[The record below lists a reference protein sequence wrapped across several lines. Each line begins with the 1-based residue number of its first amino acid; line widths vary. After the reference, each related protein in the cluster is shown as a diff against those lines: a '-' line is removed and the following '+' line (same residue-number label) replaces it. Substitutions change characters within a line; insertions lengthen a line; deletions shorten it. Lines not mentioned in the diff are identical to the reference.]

1 MQVCVQQYCLEKRR
15 FQVFNQKGICKCYA
29 VKKPTY
35 IKKKFYLYGAD
46 NDEQLLCISKSL
58 TVNYGRFKI
67 LGVDGNILGKV
78 RTRRVFGGYQE
89 VICNSTYGRIV
100 IKRRVYSD
108 RFKIYC
114 DKDLIGAILQKKYE
128 LKYLLDV
135 QNDKYLNICISLV
148 IILSLY
154 EANTMYRKTF

>member
-1 MQVCVQQYCLEKRR
+1 MQVCVEEHYLENRR
-15 FQVFNQKGICKCYA
+15 FEVFNQKGICKCYA
-29 VKKPTY
+29 VKKPAY

-46 NDEQLLCISKSL
+46 KDEQLLCISKSL
-58 TVNYGRFKI
+58 AINYGRFKI
-67 LGVDGNILGKV
+67 FGVNQNILGKV

-89 VICNSTYGRIV
+89 VICKSIYGKII

-114 DKDLIGAILQKKYE
+114 DKQLIGAILQKKYE

-135 QNDKYLNICISLV
+135 QDDKYLNICISLV